1 MHRKLIHEMLERA
14 SQEDIKAL
22 ADVSEM
28 LLDNIKESEP
38 GFYKHAESVLYE
50 AYYGK
55 KLTHERAEKI
65 IHCMKPYGMKWTE
78 EQTTEVMKAH
88 GMSLDPIEFWV
99 VMNMAYNDY
108 HKMFDEDIEKYVEF
122 SKLFIND
129 EDAKEGKV
137 YEYFTKIPKK

>member
-1 MHRKLIHEMLERA
+1 MHRTLIPKLKERA
-14 SQEDIKAL
+14 TRDDVEAL
-22 ADVSEM
+22 ADVAEM

-55 KLTHERAEKI
+55 KLTEELAEKK
-65 IHCMKPYGMKWTE
+65 IHCMKPHGMKWTL
-78 EQTTEVMKAH
+78 EQTTEVMNQH
-88 GMSLDPIEFWV
+88 GISLDPIEFWI

-108 HKMFDEDIEKYVEF
+108 HKMFDEDLEEYIEF
-122 SKLFIND
+122 SKLFIRD
-129 EDAKEGKV
+129 EDAVDGKV